1 MKNIWDNIDPELIC
15 QRLKEVRLFL
25 GFNSTSA
32 FAKELNINYTTY
44 RNYEKN
50 RMPPSGLLIL
60 LKEKYGHR
68 MNIDWLLA
76 GEGEMT
82 KKKALGDADAGKSN
96 VAQFPIDEPKPSYQ
110 EDDPRITELLEAAK
124 RVLKSGNEIAFDAL
138 ERNIRYS
145 DHSIQSEK
153 RFQDVEG
160 RMNNMENDVSEIKKY
175 FKDFMD
181 SQKEKKEGVHNI

>member
-1 MKNIWDNIDPELIC
+1 MNKY
-15 QRLKEVRLFL
+15 V
-25 GFNSTSA
+25 NSDKIISRVEIVSNYNRA
-32 FAKELNINYTTY
+32 KIAKELFNISPN
-44 RNYEKN
+44 NLSN
-50 RMPPSGLLIL
+50 RIRENRLDFYKLLQWSINNSV
-60 LKEKYGHR
+60 
-68 MNIDWLLA
+68 NIDWLIT

-82 KKKALGDADAGKSN
+82 QKEDLSDADAGKSN

-138 ERNIRYS
+138 ERNIRYF

>member
-60 LKEKYGHR
+60 LKEKYGHH

-138 ERNIRYS
+138 ERNIRYF